1 VELPRTG
8 APSVLQYTEHIPAYR
23 SNYYNHIYSSL
34 FPILKISHKSSPNS
48 KKLVISR
55 RMKRVGYVARMRETR
70 NAYKVLVKKPEGKDH
85 LVELSVEGRM
95 KLKKS

>member
-1 VELPRTG
+1 
-8 APSVLQYTEHIPAYR
+8 
-23 SNYYNHIYSSL
+23 
-34 FPILKISHKSSPNS
+34 
-48 KKLVISR
+48 
-55 RMKRVGYVARMRETR
+55 VGYVARMRETR